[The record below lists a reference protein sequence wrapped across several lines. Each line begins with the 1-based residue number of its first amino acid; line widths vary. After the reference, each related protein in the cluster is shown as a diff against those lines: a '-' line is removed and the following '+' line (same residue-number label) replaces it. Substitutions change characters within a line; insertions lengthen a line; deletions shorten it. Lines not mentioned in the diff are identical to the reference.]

1 MIYKFIDIN
10 GSEIAVNSLSSLQA
24 LVDSETIKKNTK
36 VKAGLRGKW
45 TTASKIEELSFAQ
58 EVEEETAEINTP
70 EVDIKTFITAE
81 KKTDEVIV
89 DKKSEEVSTQPWQTK
104 KQDVQVESAEK
115 MSETATDKV
124 EVTKQDT
131 PSEENLV
138 EKIEEPSEKIE
149 IEESKDEDKSDYE
162 LDAEKEEEKRDKK
175 YDDENVIG
183 LSFSES
189 ISTCLKKYFN
199 FKDRGSRS
207 EYWFFQLIVTPVY
220 IWSQF
225 PSNDTQILVIQII
238 LTFGLIIPGISAGVR
253 RLHDRDKSGWF
264 MLISVI
270 PIIGTIFLLVML
282 AEKGTEGKNRFGE
295 YPLKLKK

>member
-45 TTASKIEELSFAQ
+45 TTASEIEELSFVQ
-58 EVEEETAEINTP
+58 EIEEEKSETTAP

-81 KKTDEVIV
+81 KKTGEVVDEKPV
-89 DKKSEEVSTQPWQTK
+89 EATTEPWQTK
-104 KQDVQVESAEK
+104 KQDTQVDNAGKIAETVP
-115 MSETATDKV
+115 EKV
-124 EVTKQDT
+124 EVIKQDI
-131 PSEENLV
+131 PSEETVV
-138 EKIEEPSEKIE
+138 EKIEEPSENTE
-149 IEESKDEDKSDYE
+149 IEELKDEDKSDYE
-162 LDAEKEEEKRDKK
+162 LDAEKDEEKRDKT
-175 YDDENVIG
+175 YDDENVVG
-183 LSFSES
+183 LDFSNS

-199 FKDRGSRS
+199 FKDRASRS
-207 EYWFFQLIVTPVY
+207 EYWYFQLVLSPIY

-225 PSNDTQILVIQII
+225 PSNDTQILVIQLI
-238 LTFGLIIPGISAGVR
+238 LTFGLLIPGISAGVR

-264 MLISVI
+264 MLISFI
-270 PIIGTIFLLVML
+270 PILGAIFLIVML
-282 AEKGTEGKNRFGE
+282 AEKGTPGKNKFGE

>member
-24 LVDSETIKKNTK
+24 LVDSETIKENTK

-45 TTASKIEELSFAQ
+45 TTASEIEELSFVQ
-58 EVEEETAEINTP
+58 EIEEEKSETTAP

-81 KKTDEVIV
+81 KKTGEVVDEKPI
-89 DKKSEEVSTQPWQTK
+89 EATTEPWQTK
-104 KQDVQVESAEK
+104 KQDTQVDNAGKIAETVP
-115 MSETATDKV
+115 EKV
-124 EVTKQDT
+124 EVIKQDI
-131 PSEENLV
+131 PSEETVV
-138 EKIEEPSEKIE
+138 EKIEEPSEKTE
-149 IEESKDEDKSDYE
+149 IEELKDEDKSDYE

-199 FKDRGSRS
+199 FKDRASRS
-207 EYWFFQLIVTPVY
+207 EYWYFQLVLTPIY

-225 PSNDTQILVIQII
+225 PSNDTQILVIQLI
-238 LTFGLIIPGISAGVR
+238 LTFGSLIPGISAGVR

-264 MLISVI
+264 MLISFI
-270 PIIGTIFLLVML
+270 PILGAIFLIVML
-282 AEKGTEGKNRFGE
+282 AEKGTPGKNKFGE

>member
-45 TTASKIEELSFAQ
+45 TTASEIEELSFVQ
-58 EVEEETAEINTP
+58 EIEEVKSETTAP

-81 KKTDEVIV
+81 KKTGEVVDEKPV
-89 DKKSEEVSTQPWQTK
+89 EATTEPGQTK
-104 KQDVQVESAEK
+104 KQDTQVDKVGKIAETVP
-115 MSETATDKV
+115 EKV
-124 EVTKQDT
+124 EVIKQDI
-131 PSEENLV
+131 PSEETVV
-138 EKIEEPSEKIE
+138 EKIEEPSENTE
-149 IEESKDEDKSDYE
+149 IEELKDEDKSDYE
-162 LDAEKEEEKRDKK
+162 LDAEKDEEKRDKT
-175 YDDENVIG
+175 YDDENVVG
-183 LSFSES
+183 LDFSNS

-199 FKDRGSRS
+199 FKDRASRS
-207 EYWFFQLIVTPVY
+207 EYWYFQLVLTPIY

-225 PSNDTQILVIQII
+225 PSDDTQILVIQLI
-238 LTFGLIIPGISAGVR
+238 LTFGLLIPGISAGVR

-264 MLISVI
+264 MLISFI
-270 PIIGTIFLLVML
+270 PILGAIFLLVML
-282 AEKGTEGKNRFGE
+282 AEKGTPGKNKFGE

>member
-45 TTASKIEELSFAQ
+45 TVASEIEELSFVQ
-58 EVEEETAEINTP
+58 EIEEEKSETTAP

-81 KKTDEVIV
+81 KKTGEVVDEKPV
-89 DKKSEEVSTQPWQTK
+89 EATTEPWQTK
-104 KQDVQVESAEK
+104 KQDTQVDNAGKIAETVP
-115 MSETATDKV
+115 EKV
-124 EVTKQDT
+124 EVIKQDI
-131 PSEENLV
+131 PSEETVV
-138 EKIEEPSEKIE
+138 EKIEEPSENTE
-149 IEESKDEDKSDYE
+149 IEELKDEDKSDYE
-162 LDAEKEEEKRDKK
+162 LDAEKDEEKRDKT
-175 YDDENVIG
+175 YDDENVVG
-183 LSFSES
+183 LDFSNS

-199 FKDRGSRS
+199 FKDRASRS
-207 EYWFFQLIVTPVY
+207 EYWYFQLVLTPIY

-225 PSNDTQILVIQII
+225 PSDDTQILVIQLI
-238 LTFGLIIPGISAGVR
+238 LTFGLLIPGISAGVR

-264 MLISVI
+264 MLISFI
-270 PIIGTIFLLVML
+270 PILGAIFLIVML
-282 AEKGTEGKNRFGE
+282 AEKGTPGKNKFGE

>member
-45 TTASKIEELSFAQ
+45 TTASEIEELSFVQ
-58 EVEEETAEINTP
+58 EIEEEKSETTAP

-81 KKTDEVIV
+81 KKTGEVVDEKPV
-89 DKKSEEVSTQPWQTK
+89 EATTEPWQTK
-104 KQDVQVESAEK
+104 KQDTQVDNAGKIAETVP
-115 MSETATDKV
+115 EKV
-124 EVTKQDT
+124 EVIKQDI
-131 PSEENLV
+131 PSEETVV
-138 EKIEEPSEKIE
+138 EKIEEPSENTE
-149 IEESKDEDKSDYE
+149 IEELKDEDKSDYE
-162 LDAEKEEEKRDKK
+162 LDAEKDEEKRDKT
-175 YDDENVIG
+175 YDDENVVG
-183 LSFSES
+183 LDFSNS

-199 FKDRGSRS
+199 FKDRASRS
-207 EYWFFQLIVTPVY
+207 EYWYFQLVLTPIY

-225 PSNDTQILVIQII
+225 PSNDTQILVIQLI
-238 LTFGLIIPGISAGVR
+238 LTFGLLIPGISAGVR

-264 MLISVI
+264 MLISFI
-270 PIIGTIFLLVML
+270 PILGAIFLIVML
-282 AEKGTEGKNRFGE
+282 AEKGTPGKNKFGE

>member
-24 LVDSETIKKNTK
+24 LVDSETIKENTK

-45 TTASKIEELSFAQ
+45 TTASEIEELSFVQ
-58 EVEEETAEINTP
+58 EIEEEKPETTAP

-81 KKTDEVIV
+81 KKTGEVVDEKPV
-89 DKKSEEVSTQPWQTK
+89 EATTEPWQTK
-104 KQDVQVESAEK
+104 KQDTQVDNAGKIAETVP
-115 MSETATDKV
+115 EKV
-124 EVTKQDT
+124 EVIKQDI
-131 PSEENLV
+131 PSEETVV
-138 EKIEEPSEKIE
+138 EKIEEPSEKTE
-149 IEESKDEDKSDYE
+149 IEELKDEDKSDYE

-199 FKDRGSRS
+199 FKDRASRS
-207 EYWFFQLIVTPVY
+207 EYWYFQLVLTPIY

-225 PSNDTQILVIQII
+225 PSNDTQILVIQLI
-238 LTFGLIIPGISAGVR
+238 LTFGLLIPGISAGVR

-264 MLISVI
+264 MLISFI
-270 PIIGTIFLLVML
+270 PILGAIFLIVML
-282 AEKGTEGKNRFGE
+282 AEKGTPGKNKFGE

>member
-45 TTASKIEELSFAQ
+45 TTASEIEELSFVQ
-58 EVEEETAEINTP
+58 EIEEEKSETTAP

-81 KKTDEVIV
+81 KKTGEVVDEKPV
-89 DKKSEEVSTQPWQTK
+89 EATTEPWQTK
-104 KQDVQVESAEK
+104 KQDTQAENAEK
-115 MSETATDKV
+115 MSETVPEKV
-124 EVTKQDT
+124 EVIKQDI
-131 PSEENLV
+131 PSEETVV
-138 EKIEEPSEKIE
+138 EKIEEPSENTE
-149 IEESKDEDKSDYE
+149 IEELKDEDKSDYE
-162 LDAEKEEEKRDKK
+162 LDAEKDEEKRDKT
-175 YDDENVIG
+175 YDDENVVG
-183 LSFSES
+183 LDFSNS

-199 FKDRGSRS
+199 FKDRASRS
-207 EYWFFQLIVTPVY
+207 EYWYFQLVLTPIY

-225 PSNDTQILVIQII
+225 PSNDTQILVIQLI
-238 LTFGLIIPGISAGVR
+238 LTFGLLIPGISAGVR

-264 MLISVI
+264 MLISFI
-270 PIIGTIFLLVML
+270 PILGAIFLIVML
-282 AEKGTEGKNRFGE
+282 AEKGTPGKNKFGE

>member
-45 TTASKIEELSFAQ
+45 TTASEIEELSFVQ
-58 EVEEETAEINTP
+58 EIEEVKSETTAP

-81 KKTDEVIV
+81 KKTGEVVDEKPV
-89 DKKSEEVSTQPWQTK
+89 ETTTEPWQTK
-104 KQDVQVESAEK
+104 KQDTQVDNAGKIAETVP
-115 MSETATDKV
+115 EKV
-124 EVTKQDT
+124 EVIKQDI
-131 PSEENLV
+131 PSEETVV
-138 EKIEEPSEKIE
+138 EKIEEPSENTE
-149 IEESKDEDKSDYE
+149 IEELKDEDKSDYE
-162 LDAEKEEEKRDKK
+162 LDAEKDEEKRDKT
-175 YDDENVIG
+175 YDDENVVG
-183 LSFSES
+183 LDFSNS

-199 FKDRGSRS
+199 FKDRASRS
-207 EYWFFQLIVTPVY
+207 EYWYFQLVLTPIY

-225 PSNDTQILVIQII
+225 PSNDTQILVIQLI
-238 LTFGLIIPGISAGVR
+238 LTFGLLIPGISAGVR

-264 MLISVI
+264 MLISFI
-270 PIIGTIFLLVML
+270 PILGAIFLLVML
-282 AEKGTEGKNRFGE
+282 AEKGTPGKNKFGE

>member
-24 LVDSETIKKNTK
+24 LVDSETIKENTK

-45 TTASKIEELSFAQ
+45 TTASEIEELSFVQ
-58 EVEEETAEINTP
+58 EIEEEKSETTAP

-81 KKTDEVIV
+81 KKTGEVVDEKPV
-89 DKKSEEVSTQPWQTK
+89 EATTEPWQTK
-104 KQDVQVESAEK
+104 KQDTQVDNAGKIAETVP
-115 MSETATDKV
+115 EKV
-124 EVTKQDT
+124 EVIKQDI
-131 PSEENLV
+131 PSEETVV
-138 EKIEEPSEKIE
+138 EKIEEPSEKTE
-149 IEESKDEDKSDYE
+149 IEELKDEDKSDYE

-199 FKDRGSRS
+199 FKDRASRS
-207 EYWFFQLIVTPVY
+207 EYWYFQLVLTPIY

-225 PSNDTQILVIQII
+225 PSNDTQILVIQLI
-238 LTFGLIIPGISAGVR
+238 LTFGSLIPGISAGVR

-264 MLISVI
+264 MLISFI
-270 PIIGTIFLLVML
+270 PILGAIFLIVML
-282 AEKGTEGKNRFGE
+282 AEKGTPGKNKFGE

>member
-24 LVDSETIKKNTK
+24 LVDSETIKENTK

-45 TTASKIEELSFAQ
+45 TTASEIEELSFVQ
-58 EVEEETAEINTP
+58 EIEEEKPETTAP

-81 KKTDEVIV
+81 KKTGEVVDEKPV
-89 DKKSEEVSTQPWQTK
+89 EATTEPWQTK
-104 KQDVQVESAEK
+104 KQDTQVDNAGKIE
-115 MSETATDKV
+115 ETVPEKV
-124 EVTKQDT
+124 EVIKQDI
-131 PSEENLV
+131 PSEETVV
-138 EKIEEPSEKIE
+138 EKIEEPSEKTE
-149 IEESKDEDKSDYE
+149 IEELKDEDKSDYE

-199 FKDRGSRS
+199 FKDRASRS
-207 EYWFFQLIVTPVY
+207 EYWYFQLVLTPIY

-225 PSNDTQILVIQII
+225 PSNDTQILVIQLI
-238 LTFGLIIPGISAGVR
+238 LTFGSLIPGISAGVR

-264 MLISVI
+264 MLISFI
-270 PIIGTIFLLVML
+270 PILGAIFLIVML
-282 AEKGTEGKNRFGE
+282 AEKGTPGKNKFGE
-295 YPLKLKK
+295 YPLKLKM

>member
-24 LVDSETIKKNTK
+24 LVDSQTIKESTK

-189 ISTCLKKYFN
+189 ISICLKKYFN
-199 FKDRGSRS
+199 FKR
-207 EYWFFQLIVTPVY
+207 
-220 IWSQF
+220 
-225 PSNDTQILVIQII
+225 
-238 LTFGLIIPGISAGVR
+238 
-253 RLHDRDKSGWF
+253 K
-264 MLISVI
+264 
-270 PIIGTIFLLVML
+270 
-282 AEKGTEGKNRFGE
+282 K
-295 YPLKLKK
+295 KLF

>member
-45 TTASKIEELSFAQ
+45 TTASEIEELSFVQ
-58 EVEEETAEINTP
+58 EIEEVKSETTAP

-81 KKTDEVIV
+81 KKTGEVVDEKPV
-89 DKKSEEVSTQPWQTK
+89 EATTEPWQTK
-104 KQDVQVESAEK
+104 KQDTQVDNAGKIAETVP
-115 MSETATDKV
+115 EKV
-124 EVTKQDT
+124 EVIKQDI
-131 PSEENLV
+131 PSEETVV
-138 EKIEEPSEKIE
+138 EKIEEPSENTE
-149 IEESKDEDKSDYE
+149 IEELKDEDKSDYE
-162 LDAEKEEEKRDKK
+162 LDAEKDEEKRDKT
-175 YDDENVIG
+175 YDDENVVG
-183 LSFSES
+183 LDFSNS

-199 FKDRGSRS
+199 FKDRASRS
-207 EYWFFQLIVTPVY
+207 EYWYFQLVLTPIY

-225 PSNDTQILVIQII
+225 PSDDTQILVIQLI
-238 LTFGLIIPGISAGVR
+238 LTFGLLIPGISAGVR

-264 MLISVI
+264 MLISFI
-270 PIIGTIFLLVML
+270 PILGAIFLLVML
-282 AEKGTEGKNRFGE
+282 AEKGTPGKNKFGE

>member
-45 TTASKIEELSFAQ
+45 TTASEIEELSFVQ
-58 EVEEETAEINTP
+58 EIEEVKSETTAP

-81 KKTDEVIV
+81 KKTGEVVDEKPV
-89 DKKSEEVSTQPWQTK
+89 EATTEPWQTK
-104 KQDVQVESAEK
+104 KQDTQVDNAGKIAETVP
-115 MSETATDKV
+115 EKV
-124 EVTKQDT
+124 EVIKQDI
-131 PSEENLV
+131 PSEETVV
-138 EKIEEPSEKIE
+138 EKIEEPSENTE
-149 IEESKDEDKSDYE
+149 IEELKDEDKSDYE
-162 LDAEKEEEKRDKK
+162 LDAEKDEEKRDKT
-175 YDDENVIG
+175 YDDENVVG
-183 LSFSES
+183 LDFSNS

-199 FKDRGSRS
+199 FKDRASRS
-207 EYWFFQLIVTPVY
+207 EYWYFQLVLTPIY

-225 PSNDTQILVIQII
+225 PSNDTQILVIQLI
-238 LTFGLIIPGISAGVR
+238 LTFGLLIPGISAGVR

-264 MLISVI
+264 MLISFI
-270 PIIGTIFLLVML
+270 PILGVIFLLVML

>member
-45 TTASKIEELSFAQ
+45 TTASEIEELSFVQ
-58 EVEEETAEINTP
+58 EIEEVKSETTAP

-81 KKTDEVIV
+81 KKTGEVVDEKPV
-89 DKKSEEVSTQPWQTK
+89 EATTEPWQTK
-104 KQDVQVESAEK
+104 KQDTQVDNAGKIAETVP
-115 MSETATDKV
+115 EKV
-124 EVTKQDT
+124 EVIKQDI
-131 PSEENLV
+131 PSEETVV
-138 EKIEEPSEKIE
+138 EKIEEPSENTE
-149 IEESKDEDKSDYE
+149 IEELKDEDKSDYE
-162 LDAEKEEEKRDKK
+162 LDAEKDEEKRDKT
-175 YDDENVIG
+175 YDDENVVG
-183 LSFSES
+183 LDFSNS

-199 FKDRGSRS
+199 FKDRASRS
-207 EYWFFQLIVTPVY
+207 EYWYFQLVLTPIY

-225 PSNDTQILVIQII
+225 PSDDTQILVIQVI
-238 LTFGLIIPGISAGVR
+238 LTFGLLIPGISAGVR

-264 MLISVI
+264 MLISFI
-270 PIIGTIFLLVML
+270 PILGAIFLLVML
-282 AEKGTEGKNRFGE
+282 AEKGTPGKNKFGE